1 MVARMANK
9 KQDDKNSK
17 IEIKLGEFYTIVRKN
32 TGFHKTEVLEKRL
45 NTLTHRLEYYV
56 HYENLDRR
64 LDEWIDAEKL
74 EQEIR
79 DSNASS
85 SNNQQEESMVTR
97 NKKRKYDEINHVSQ
111 SISDMDPATAAL
123 EKEHEAITKVKYI
136 DRIQLGR
143 FEIDCWYYSPYPDQ
157 FGKTPK
163 LYICAFCLKYMRN
176 KKTYLSH
183 RKLCS
188 RTHPPG
194 YEIYRKKNGNEDLS
208 IFEIDGAHDKV
219 YCQCL
224 CLVAK
229 LFLDH
234 KTLYFDVNP
243 FYFYVLT
250 KSTPDGPEIIG
261 YYSKEKDSV
270 DGNNLACILTF
281 PPYQR
286 QGYGK
291 LLISFSYELSKRE
304 GQVGSPEKPLSDLG
318 RLSYRSY
325 WTYVLLE
332 NLKEFRGQITI
343 ADLSENTCISRDDII
358 WTLRS
363 LNLVKYWKGDHVIC
377 VSPKLLEDFVK
388 SPNFKKPRMLCDQ
401 SCIKYLPHDRRGDIV
416 RRLK

>member
-1 MVARMANK
+1 MDNT
-9 KQDDKNSK
+9 K
-17 IEIKLGEFYTIVRKN
+17 IEVNIGEHYTLLRQN
-32 TGFHKTEVLEKRL
+32 TGLHKAEVLEVRT
-45 NTLTHRLEYYV
+45 NQLTNRLEYYV

-79 DSNASS
+79 DSNVASTG
-85 SNNQQEESMVTR
+85 NHQEEAMVTR

-143 FEIDCWYYSPYPDQ
+143 YEVDCWYYSPYPDV

-163 LYICAFCLKYMRN
+163 LYICAFCLKYMKN
-176 KKTYLSH
+176 KRSYMGHKN
-183 RKLCS
+183 RCS
-188 RTHPPG
+188 RRHPPG
-194 YEIYRKKNGNEDLS
+194 FEIYRKDDLS
-208 IFEIDGAHDKV
+208 IFEINGSDDKV

-234 KTLYFDVNP
+234 KTLYFDVEP

-250 KSTPDGPEIIG
+250 KTTSEGAEIIG
-261 YYSKEKDSV
+261 YYSKEKESA

-291 LLISFSYELSKRE
+291 LMISFSYELSKRE

-332 NLKEFRGQITI
+332 NLKDYRGQITI

-377 VSPKLLEDFVK
+377 VSPKLLEDFVN
-388 SPNFKKPRMLCDQ
+388 SPNFKKPKMLCDP
-401 SCIKYLPHDRRGDIV
+401 SHIKYQRR
-416 RRLK
+416 RRERDS